1 MRQNVGFLECVVRKL
16 FAAKARIEIVD
27 FDDLKAKKLKP
38 FAVKVTKTL
47 AERYPQLIILDAY
60 KTSDLWNFA
69 QQFPAGKGYVID
81 VPLESDLFSI
91 KETCIE
97 LEIDEDGKRIAD
109 IDVYLSTYQKISRRD
124 LQLYELGSAYKT
136 LSSP

>member
-1 MRQNVGFLECVVRKL
+1 M
-16 FAAKARIEIVD
+16 D